1 PGGPSPTWF
10 GAGGGRSTP
19 TSARAYIR
27 GLPRGDHRIRVP
39 RVGHPSGKSP
49 PSERGPAET
58 ERANGRGRSRG
69 RSPHH
74 RTRCG
79 RTTGVH
85 PGPTYEDAG
94 AHGFRRLCDSRDGV
108 APRGTFDELTT
119 MAGSSMNNGDQQGA
133 VGTLNPT
140 YTPDISQGPA
150 TCGGPDG
157 GSLFPLTSCPG
168 PRRPGWRPRR

>member
-1 PGGPSPTWF
+1 
-10 GAGGGRSTP
+10 
-19 TSARAYIR
+19 
-27 GLPRGDHRIRVP
+27 
-39 RVGHPSGKSP
+39 
-49 PSERGPAET
+49 ET

-168 PRRPGWRPRR
+168 PRRPGWRPRRPSGRDISHPGWSAEDCRRIRTPGGYRWGCSARRCP